1 MKGFAYYHNFPMFP
15 MVAMPYLRG
24 FQPSRNAMSLENQ
37 NPDVIEICDLEY
49 DVASVGSVESSASE
63 ENQAAFHL
71 VFYRLP
77 ENG

>member
-1 MKGFAYYHNFPMFP
+1 MFP
-15 MVAMPYLRG
+15 MVALPYLQG
-24 FQPSRNAMSLENQ
+24 FNQANPMSLENQ
-37 NPDVIEICDLEY
+37 KSDVIEICDLEY

-77 ENG
+77 ENA

>member
-1 MKGFAYYHNFPMFP
+1 MSFEKR
-15 MVAMPYLRG
+15 VADTL
-24 FQPSRNAMSLENQ
+24 
-37 NPDVIEICDLEY
+37 EICGLEY